1 MTAKRKCVTNRKQGA
16 ADDTFSAL
24 RNPRELLLHPYQ
36 THDLCPD
43 DLCLFDRMII
53 RHSFCLPRVPGPYPV
68 RRQPCVSRFGFWRS
82 PKVGAKPSC
91 SFGADRPLV
100 RQANDFSNNA
110 SPGWRERLSDRYFLG
125 KVDVQHN
132 EVITGLLE
140 RELRTPAFPR
150 DSIPATAIP
159 GIGMMI
165 PLSPPPFKASCAWPL
180 LPPSF
185 P

>member
-1 MTAKRKCVTNRKQGA
+1 M
-16 ADDTFSAL
+16 
-24 RNPRELLLHPYQ
+24 
-36 THDLCPD
+36 
-43 DLCLFDRMII
+43 CLA
-53 RHSFCLPRVPGPYPV
+53 
-68 RRQPCVSRFGFWRS
+68 FWFLRS

-132 EVITGLLE
+132 EEITGLLE

-165 PLSPPPFKASCAWPL
+165 PLSPPLQGKLCVATSTAVFSMSGLPL
-180 LPPSF
+180 LRRNCTSLSSEANVDAAERLRPALRSRGAGGRKEG
-185 P
+185 

>member
-1 MTAKRKCVTNRKQGA
+1 M
-16 ADDTFSAL
+16 
-24 RNPRELLLHPYQ
+24 
-36 THDLCPD
+36 
-43 DLCLFDRMII
+43 CLA
-53 RHSFCLPRVPGPYPV
+53 
-68 RRQPCVSRFGFWRS
+68 FWFLRS